1 MKKLLILLAGILPF
15 AFAEAQNLDS
25 TLARYSNQYQSEK
38 VYLHYDKTS
47 YYPGETVWF
56 KGYLLEGLIP
66 ATGSKTLYIDWITE
80 NGTVLHHS
88 VSPVVDAVTNG
99 QFEIPTDFTGNFI
112 HVRAYT
118 KWMLNFDTAFLY
130 NADQRVLPT
139 APDAK
144 TQRPA
149 IVPTLSFFPEGG
161 DAVSG
166 IQNRV
171 AFKATDQWGRPVKI
185 RGVVQDSKGTF
196 VDSLSTVHDGMGS
209 FHFIPKEGSGY
220 VAKWRDEKGAEHQ
233 TPLPA
238 FRSQGVSVQISSNG
252 SRRTVNIFASSN
264 LPEASKLLH
273 LVGTMNQS
281 LAFKTD
287 VPITAG
293 GNARRIIP
301 TEAFPTGILV
311 ITVFDSEWNPLAER
325 ICFINN
331 HDYSFATSMEVEH
344 WGLGKRK
351 KNELRIT
358 IPDSMQGASLSI
370 SVTDAA
376 IEKDTSDNIVSHFLL
391 ASEIKGK
398 VNNPAYY
405 FSSGGDSVEQH
416 LDLVMLTN
424 GWRRFRWADV
434 VKGKLPSITYPKD
447 TTYLT
452 LSGKIFGVPKSQLS
466 GNESIAL
473 LVKEKDSAMK
483 TLILPIE
490 RTGEFNEPN
499 LLFFDTLQVY
509 YSLKSK
515 FLALAEA
522 RFMPG
527 RLPAPNYSAF
537 SKNFFYNPFY
547 DTSGVY
553 RHSLLAG
560 KSLELMNLEKGR
572 MMENVTVTARQR
584 PTLKMMDEK
593 YSSGMFQGGDGYQ
606 FDLVNDPLS
615 NSYTNILNYLQGKV
629 AGLQITTG
637 GGSSALS
644 WRGGAPQL
652 YLDEMQTDVDMITN
666 IPVSE
671 VAYVKVF
678 RPPFMGGIGG
688 GANGA
693 IAIYT
698 RKGGDAQNTSK
709 GLSTNKI
716 VGYTP
721 IREFYAPNYDRFD
734 PRNDRLDIRTTLY
747 WNPELMTS
755 AKKNSILVTF
765 FNNDVTQSF
774 RVVIEGMTRDGI
786 LTHYEQIME

>member
-1 MKKLLILLAGILPF
+1 
-15 AFAEAQNLDS
+15 
-25 TLARYSNQYQSEK
+25 
-38 VYLHYDKTS
+38 
-47 YYPGETVWF
+47 
-56 KGYLLEGLIP
+56 
-66 ATGSKTLYIDWITE
+66 
-80 NGTVLHHS
+80 
-88 VSPVVDAVTNG
+88 
-99 QFEIPTDFTGNFI
+99 
-112 HVRAYT
+112 
-118 KWMLNFDTAFLY
+118 
-130 NADQRVLPT
+130 
-139 APDAK
+139 
-144 TQRPA
+144 
-149 IVPTLSFFPEGG
+149 
-161 DAVSG
+161 
-166 IQNRV
+166 
-171 AFKATDQWGRPVKI
+171 
-185 RGVVQDSKGTF
+185 
-196 VDSLSTVHDGMGS
+196 
-209 FHFIPKEGSGY
+209 
-220 VAKWRDEKGAEHQ
+220 
-233 TPLPA
+233 
-238 FRSQGVSVQISSNG
+238 
-252 SRRTVNIFASSN
+252 
-264 LPEASKLLH
+264 
-273 LVGTMNQS
+273 
-281 LAFKTD
+281 
-287 VPITAG
+287 
-293 GNARRIIP
+293 
-301 TEAFPTGILV
+301 
-311 ITVFDSEWNPLAER
+311 
-325 ICFINN
+325 
-331 HDYSFATSMEVEH
+331 
-344 WGLGKRK
+344 
-351 KNELRIT
+351 
-358 IPDSMQGASLSI
+358 
-370 SVTDAA
+370 
-376 IEKDTSDNIVSHFLL
+376 
-391 ASEIKGK
+391 
-398 VNNPAYY
+398 
-405 FSSGGDSVEQH
+405 DSVEQH